1 MNFLSRRK
9 CSCGVWVNCKKISA
23 IVLAAGESS
32 RLGMPKQLVPW
43 QGTTLLEYTLQQ
55 IRAAGLNEIVL
66 VLGAFAESIQKTI
79 KKEQLRIV
87 VNDLWP
93 SGKASSIQA
102 GLSAVSEEQ
111 QAVVIFLCDQP
122 YLTAELVE
130 KVIEEAANHEQAYIV
145 APRIAQQICNPVY
158 FRSTTFKAFAHL
170 QGEEGGKQL
179 FSQFSMHT
187 FHWGDER
194 IAWDVDTVQDLQKL
208 S

>member
-1 MNFLSRRK
+1 
-9 CSCGVWVNCKKISA
+9 VNCKAISA

-32 RLGMPKQLVPW
+32 RLGTPKQLVPW

-55 IRAAGLNEIVL
+55 IRTAGLDEMVL
-66 VLGAFAESIQKTI
+66 VLGAFAEPIQRTI
-79 KKEQLRIV
+79 NKDQLRIV
-87 VNDLWP
+87 TNDLWP

-102 GLSAVSEEQ
+102 GLNAVSKEQ
-111 QAVVIFLCDQP
+111 QAVIIFLCDQP
-122 YLTAELVE
+122 YLTAELIERLV
-130 KVIEEAANHEQAYIV
+130 EEAASHEQAHIV
-145 APRIAQQICNPVY
+145 APRIAEQICNPVF
-158 FRSTTFKAFAHL
+158 FRSTTFKAFTHL

-187 FHWGDER
+187 FPWGDER